1 MNNFSDVVLFV
12 TAEDADVRLSPE
24 ALAVCPNKVLLE
36 CEGESDTAALKA
48 PKAVVVL
55 EEVTAE
61 ELPNPEN
68 PEVPKPLAASEV
80 LNEKEA
86 ADGAAGLPKPTEWDT
101 LGEDVTPNA
110 GRVEP
115 ADELPKAGVLPD
127 DALTRLEL
135 VLKEK
140 LLALLLLLFTGKPAS
155 IKFIKS
161 VRMCVPV
168 IPNHCCISIKKKE
181 NNSRKCLTVGS

>member
-1 MNNFSDVVLFV
+1 M
-12 TAEDADVRLSPE
+12 TAEDADVMLCPE

-36 CEGESDTAALKA
+36 WEGEAATAALKA
-48 PKAVVVL
+48 PKAVSGEVL
-55 EEVTAE
+55 EEFTAE

-68 PEVPKPLAASEV
+68 PEVPKPLVVSEV
-80 LNEKEA
+80 LNEKED

-110 GRVEP
+110 GGLEP
-115 ADELPKAGVLPD
+115 AEELPKAGVFPD

-140 LLALLLLLFTGKPAS
+140 LLALLLLLFTGKLDNP
-155 IKFIKS
+155 KLD
-161 VRMCVPV
+161 VCCP
-168 IPNHCCISIKKKE
+168 PNPKE
-181 NNSRKCLTVGS
+181 GNG

>member
-1 MNNFSDVVLFV
+1 M
-12 TAEDADVRLSPE
+12 TAEDADVMLCPE

-36 CEGESDTAALKA
+36 CEGEAATAALKA
-48 PKAVVVL
+48 PKAASGVVL
-55 EEVTAE
+55 EEFTAE

-68 PEVPKPLAASEV
+68 PEVPKPLVVSEV

-110 GRVEP
+110 GGLQP
-115 ADELPKAGVLPD
+115 AEELPKAGVFPD
-127 DALTRLEL
+127 DPLMRVEL

-140 LLALLLLLFTGKPAS
+140 LLALLLLLFTGKPA
-155 IKFIKS
+155 ITKFIKKN
-161 VRMCVPV
+161 VRMCTPV
-168 IPNHCCISIKKKE
+168 ILNHCCISIMQTEK
-181 NNSRKCLTVGS
+181 NSRKCLTVGF

>member
-1 MNNFSDVVLFV
+1 M
-12 TAEDADVRLSPE
+12 TAEDADVMLCPE

-36 CEGESDTAALKA
+36 CEGEAATAALKA
-48 PKAVVVL
+48 PKAASGVVL
-55 EEVTAE
+55 EEFTAE

-68 PEVPKPLAASEV
+68 PEVPKPLVVSEV

-110 GRVEP
+110 GGLQP
-115 ADELPKAGVLPD
+115 AEELPKAGVFPD
-127 DALTRLEL
+127 DPLMRVEL

-140 LLALLLLLFTGKPAS
+140 LLALLLLLFTGKLDNP
-155 IKFIKS
+155 KLD
-161 VRMCVPV
+161 VCCP
-168 IPNHCCISIKKKE
+168 PNPKE
-181 NNSRKCLTVGS
+181 GNG